1 MQVQRQFKK
10 QIVGLTK
17 KDLFLAH
24 YSFTPRKV
32 KNVETRLQKRT
43 Q

>member
-10 QIVGLTK
+10 QIVGLTN
-17 KDLFLAH
+17 LFLAH
-24 YSFTPRKV
+24 YSFTPRKA